1 MPATRDFKRYVAMT
15 ALVSQLL
22 LGACSVV
29 GIRSGT
35 PEPSAVVTDHVGAA
49 EIRRYDAALVA
60 ETTLEGNEEQ
70 ARYDGF
76 RRLAAYIFG
85 RNARRDRIAMTAP
98 VTQAASVKIAMTAP
112 VAQAAAPAGR
122 WTIRFFLP
130 AGMTLATAPQPLDPH
145 VVLVAIPARTMA
157 VLRFS
162 GSPTPASVATH
173 AARLD
178 ALLAG
183 GRWHADGPVATW
195 FYDPP
200 WTLPPFRRNE
210 VARPVR
216 LD

>member
-1 MPATRDFKRYVAMT
+1 MATT
-15 ALVSQLL
+15 ALASQLL

-35 PEPSAVVTDHVGAA
+35 PEPSATVVDHVGAL
-49 EIRRYDAALVA
+49 EIRRYDPALAA
-60 ETTLEGNEEQ
+60 ETMLRGSEEE
-70 ARYDGF
+70 ARYGGF

-85 RNARRDRIAMTAP
+85 RNVRHDR
-98 VTQAASVKIAMTAP
+98 IAMTAP
-112 VAQAAAPAGR
+112 VAQAAASGAASSEKIAMTAPVAQTAAPDGS

-130 AGMTLATAPQPLDPH
+130 AGMTEATAPRPLDPR
-145 VVLVAIPARTMA
+145 VVLVPVPARTMA

-162 GSPTPASVATH
+162 GLPTPASVAAH

-178 ALLAG
+178 ALLRG
-183 GRWHADGPVATW
+183 GRWHADGPVVAW